1 MKDELTTN
9 ADAGQIAPP
18 DAKHLLPAVF
28 SWVTFKK
35 RNPDIPIYSYTDG
48 TLGIKYTV
56 EPTMRNLGY
65 RHITINETNTLGIPH
80 SVDEKPKMFVMDW
93 LSKNTEYHN
102 FKVKEC
108 VFYVWHVRREY
119 ATRCIDVFL
128 K

>member
-1 MKDELTTN
+1 MQNSSE
-9 ADAGQIAPP
+9 
-18 DAKHLLPAVF
+18 KHVSTGGSNTLLPAVF
-28 SWVTFKK
+28 SWATFKK
-35 RNPDIPIYSYTDG
+35 RNPNTPIYSYTDG

-65 RHITINETNTLGIPH
+65 RQITINETNTLGIPH
-80 SVDEKPKMFVMDW
+80 SVDDKPKKFVIDW

-102 FKVKEC
+102 FKEC

>member
-1 MKDELTTN
+1 MQKDNLKNETPT
-9 ADAGQIAPP
+9 DANNV
-18 DAKHLLPAVF
+18 LPAVF
-28 SWVTFKK
+28 SWATFKK
-35 RNPDIPIYSYTDG
+35 KNPDIPIYSYTDG

-65 RHITINETNTLGIPH
+65 RQITINETNTRGIPH
-80 SVDEKPKMFVMDW
+80 SVDEKPKNFVIDW
-93 LSKNTEYHN
+93 LSRNTEYHHY
-102 FKVKEC
+102 KEC

>member
-1 MKDELTTN
+1 MTEFEHTTKVDFEN
-9 ADAGQIAPP
+9 GNPAF
-18 DAKHLLPAVF
+18 AKPVLPAVF
-28 SWVTFKK
+28 SWATFKK
-35 RNPDIPIYSYTDG
+35 RNPKIPIYSYTDG

-65 RHITINETNTLGIPH
+65 RQITINETNTLGIPH
-80 SVDEKPKMFVMDW
+80 SIDDKPKKFVIDW
-93 LSKNTEYHN
+93 LSKNTDYHN
-102 FKVKEC
+102 FKEC

>member
-1 MKDELTTN
+1 MKQNRITEAENLHVSV
-9 ADAGQIAPP
+9 GIA
-18 DAKHLLPAVF
+18 KTMLPAVF
-28 SWVTFKK
+28 SWATFKK
-35 RNPDIPIYSYTDG
+35 RNPNIPIYSYTDG

-65 RHITINETNTLGIPH
+65 RQITINETNTLGVPH
-80 SVDEKPKMFVMDW
+80 NIDDKPKKFVVDW

-102 FKVKEC
+102 FKEC

>member
-1 MKDELTTN
+1 MKDKLTTKVHSE
-9 ADAGQIAPP
+9 QVAPH
-18 DAKHLLPAVF
+18 DAKRLLPAVF
-28 SWVTFKK
+28 SWATFKK
-35 RNPDIPIYSYTDG
+35 RNPNIPIYSCTDG

-65 RHITINETNTLGIPH
+65 RQITINETNALGIPH
-80 SVDEKPKMFVMDW
+80 SVDDKPKKFVIDW

-102 FKVKEC
+102 YKDC